1 MAKYIICD
9 IDGCLVDT
17 SWLWGIINQL
27 KTRFDGVNPFEIF
40 ARTPI

>member
-27 KTRFDGVNPFEIF
+27 KTRFDGVNRKTQQSFGGV
-40 ARTPI
+40 